1 LTRQPRHRTIGSLRP
16 DAILAEIARA
26 RTALAGLEA
35 DTKRLTEYI
44 GTLEL
49 AAKLAD
55 PSLTPTRINRIV
67 STMNVQAPNLSSDTK
82 RAAGRARR
90 ASEAQRLLYEKDM
103 TLAKLAKKL
112 KVGRPLVSKW
122 FGTSEEN
129 RPIPRAIAERLRAE
143 YDIPLTAW
151 SRIAE

>member
-1 LTRQPRHRTIGSLRP
+1 LRP

-26 RTALAGLEA
+26 RAVLAEREA
-35 DTKRLTEYI
+35 DVARLTEYI

-67 STMNVQAPNLSSDTK
+67 STMNVQAPNLSGDTK

-90 ASEAQRLLYEKDM
+90 KSEAQRLLYEKDM
-103 TLAKLAKKL
+103 TVAKLAKLL

-122 FGTSEEN
+122 FGTAEEN
-129 RPIPRAIAERLRAE
+129 RPIPRAIAERLRVE
-143 YDIPLTAW
+143 YEIPLSAW
-151 SRIAE
+151 ARIAE